1 MDNTVILSLL
11 TLSLP
16 AITALTCIVLLMS
29 FYNKSKDA
37 NTRSLYSALL
47 FFFVL
52 IAFNWIYGIL
62 YVCQCEV
69 LPKIDPFIYCT
80 YLLVQVTLYRYTY
93 ILTSLPEE
101 KKFSKKH
108 YIIPTAVLLITVGW
122 SLFIPDA
129 EKIYSATHVDP
140 TGSHFPFYHA
150 WVNTR
155 YWGRAILSLIYM
167 VLAVQRIMRYRREI
181 ADYSADSD
189 RSSSNWLLLSV
200 LLMLPMVIIP
210 LGISLFGP
218 LNALT
223 SVGWIIP
230 AILIVIH
237 MVVLCYFTITDYYV
251 IIEENTTE
259 NNIDASV
266 PTTTDMIALNKKIFE
281 EYISRKKPYLNP
293 MLKITDLCVDLHTN
307 RTYLSAF
314 INKGYGMNFRQYVN
328 SLRLKDAA
336 KLQLDNEY
344 SNEEKEEL
352 IRSLGF
358 GSMRSYLRARNGNA
372 TI

>member
-1 MDNTVILSLL
+1 
-11 TLSLP
+11 
-16 AITALTCIVLLMS
+16 
-29 FYNKSKDA
+29 
-37 NTRSLYSALL
+37 
-47 FFFVL
+47 
-52 IAFNWIYGIL
+52 
-62 YVCQCEV
+62 
-69 LPKIDPFIYCT
+69 
-80 YLLVQVTLYRYTY
+80 
-93 ILTSLPEE
+93 
-101 KKFSKKH
+101 
-108 YIIPTAVLLITVGW
+108 
-122 SLFIPDA
+122 
-129 EKIYSATHVDP
+129 
-140 TGSHFPFYHA
+140 
-150 WVNTR
+150 
-155 YWGRAILSLIYM
+155 
-167 VLAVQRIMRYRREI
+167 
-181 ADYSADSD
+181 
-189 RSSSNWLLLSV
+189 
-200 LLMLPMVIIP
+200 
-210 LGISLFGP
+210 
-218 LNALT
+218 
-223 SVGWIIP
+223 
-230 AILIVIH
+230 

-251 IIEENTTE
+251 ISEEDTTE

-352 IRSLGF
+352 IRSVGF